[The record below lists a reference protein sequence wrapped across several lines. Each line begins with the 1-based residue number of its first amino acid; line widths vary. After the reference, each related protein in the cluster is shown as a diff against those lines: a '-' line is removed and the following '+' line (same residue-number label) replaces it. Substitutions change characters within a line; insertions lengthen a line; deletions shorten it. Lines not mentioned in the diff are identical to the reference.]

1 MFRTVKR
8 CLSRP
13 YWVPLAS
20 ALIFL
25 IAACATVPITG
36 RSQLKLLSDEELCR
50 SSNQEFCDFVTFA
63 REKKII
69 LSPGDS
75 PEAAKILDMVNRV
88 SDRIFEVAG
97 LKYKYP
103 MEVVVV
109 KAREANAF
117 VTPGGK
123 VVVFTGL
130 LPIVK
135 SEAGLAAVI
144 GHEVGHVV
152 AHHANER
159 SSQQLLAGF
168 AIEAVDVALAVS
180 SYTRYRPL
188 ITTVTELGLTYG
200 LLLPFSREHELE
212 ADRLGQ
218 LFMAKAGYDPEEAIH
233 VWELLQARSEHDPWE
248 FLSTHPC
255 DETRIAQLRERLPEA
270 MTVYVDREQPLPLTA
285 FELQK
290 AREERARMIATAPI
304 APRPSFLQGYWWRCR
319 RSDGTLI
326 RYTYARTEACGGS
339 TCYVLESDEGT
350 ELLSEDYAIV
360 EVRLRDGRRSKCSPP
375 MKFVDWPL
383 RVGAVHEEKVTISM
397 GGKVTTIRF
406 KGQIIAYESIT
417 TQAGTFM
424 GYKIVGSANG
434 VPFRESWYV
443 PELRN
448 EVRVSSRTGIFKWA
462 SMDLIDYQK
471 TDEPVVEAEWGK

>member
-1 MFRTVKR
+1 
-8 CLSRP
+8 
-13 YWVPLAS
+13 
-20 ALIFL
+20 
-25 IAACATVPITG
+25 
-36 RSQLKLLSDEELCR
+36 
-50 SSNQEFCDFVTFA
+50 
-63 REKKII
+63 
-69 LSPGDS
+69 
-75 PEAAKILDMVNRV
+75 MVNRV

-130 LPIVK
+130 LSIVN
-135 SEAGLAAVI
+135 EAGLAAVI

-152 AHHANER
+152 ARHANER
-159 SSQQLLAGF
+159 ASQQLMAGF

-180 SYTRYRPL
+180 RYRPL
-188 ITTVTELGLTYG
+188 ITTVTELGLVYG
-200 LLLPFSREHELE
+200 VLLPFSREHELE

-233 VWELLQARSEHDPWE
+233 VWELLQARSEHGPWE
-248 FLSTHPC
+248 FLSTHPS

-270 MTVYVDREQPLPLTA
+270 TTFYAERERPLPLTA
-285 FELQK
+285 VELQK
-290 AREERARMIATAPI
+290 AREERARMIATSPL
-304 APRPSFLQGYWWRCR
+304 APRPSFLPGYWWRSR
-319 RSDGTLI
+319 TSEGKLI
-326 RYTYARTEACGGS
+326 TFKYARTEACGGG

-350 ELLSEDYAIV
+350 RLLSEDYAIV
-360 EVRLRDGRRSKCSPP
+360 EDRLRDGRRVTYSPP

-383 RVGAVHEEKVTISM
+383 QVGAVHEENVKISI

-417 TQAGTFM
+417 TQVGTFM

-434 VPFRESWYV
+434 VTFRESWYV

-448 EVRVSSRTGIFKWA
+448 EVRVIFRTGLFKSE
-462 SMDLIDYQK
+462 SMNLIAYQK